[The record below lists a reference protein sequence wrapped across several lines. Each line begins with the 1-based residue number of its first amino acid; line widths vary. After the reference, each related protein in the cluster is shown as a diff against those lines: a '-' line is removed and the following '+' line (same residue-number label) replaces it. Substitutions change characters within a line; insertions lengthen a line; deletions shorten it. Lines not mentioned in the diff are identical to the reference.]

1 MKTITLIQRLRTGF
15 GVLCMVALVVG
26 VGVAWQGWR
35 SLERQFAA
43 EHLRGRTAAATER
56 MRFATLQMGEALLGV
71 LLDPASQVERR
82 KKLKAAEELTR
93 VIGELRPLLRDQRE
107 AQRDAYLALNAISD
121 QDTSELNVIED
132 KVLALAATDLAAA
145 RSEYAEKY
153 LPARRRQEQLLNDF
167 ASLAAQL
174 GPAELDWHPIAF
186 SAALAAVVLAAVGAW
201 LARRTEVAFA
211 NSLQALWQGVDRLR
225 SGVLGEPIQLPERN
239 ECTVLAESLNRLGTE
254 MAELAAQLRQSG
266 GDVLT
271 VNGTLGAAL
280 GASKQG
286 MAEMESLAAGLGASA
301 RRVLNTSAEL
311 SRTIHSVSI
320 VADQTAM
327 LTDSSRIGLTRMG
340 QTMQAIHHAADG
352 INAKLGILNEKA
364 ANISQVITTMAKVAD
379 QTNLLSLT
387 AAIEAEKAGEYG
399 RGFAV
404 VATEIQRLADQ
415 TAVAAEDIEQ
425 MVREM
430 QAAVTSGVMGMDK
443 FADEVRQ
450 GVGDVQQVSGQLDR
464 VLQHVQAITPQI
476 ESVNTT
482 MRAQTEG
489 ARQISESA
497 TKFGDFSRATTDAQ
511 RQAWTA
517 VDDFESAA
525 RRMQARTARFNLKT

>member
-15 GVLCMVALVVG
+15 GVLCMVALLVG
-26 VGVAWQGWR
+26 AGVAWQAWNSIR
-35 SLERQFAA
+35 RQFAA
-43 EHLRGRTAAATER
+43 EQLRARAAETTER

-71 LLDPASQVERR
+71 LLDSQSQVERR
-82 KKLKAAEELTR
+82 KKAKADEELAR
-93 VIGELRPLLRDQRE
+93 LISELRPLLRDQRDLL
-107 AQRDAYLALNAISD
+107 RALEGISE
-121 QDTSELNVIED
+121 QDVTELNVIED
-132 KVLALAATDLAAA
+132 KVLSLATTDPVGAQ
-145 RSEYAEKY
+145 REYTEKY
-153 LPARRRQEQLLNDF
+153 LPARRQQEQLLNDF
-167 ASLAAQL
+167 ANLAARL
-174 GPAELDWHPIAF
+174 GAAELDWHRIAF
-186 SAALAAVVLAAVGAW
+186 SAALGAFVLVGFGAF
-201 LARRTEVAFA
+201 LARRTEVALA

-239 ECTVLAESLNRLGTE
+239 EFTVLAESLNRLGTE

-271 VNGTLGAAL
+271 VNTSLGAAL

-286 MAEMESLAAGLGASA
+286 MADMESLAVGLGASA

-311 SRTIHSVSI
+311 ARTIHSVSL

-379 QTNLLSLT
+379 QTNLLSLN

-450 GVGDVQQVSGQLDR
+450 GVGDVRQVSGQLDR

-476 ESVNTT
+476 EAVNTS
-482 MRAQTEG
+482 MQAQTEG

-497 TKFGDFSRATTDAQ
+497 TKFGDFSRTTTDAQ
-511 RQAWTA
+511 RQAWGA
-517 VDDFESAA
+517 VEDFESAA
-525 RRMQARTARFNLKT
+525 RRMQERTARFKIKT

>member
-35 SLERQFAA
+35 SVERQFAA
-43 EHLRGRTAAATER
+43 EHLRGRASAATER

-82 KKLKAAEELTR
+82 KKLKADEELTR
-93 VIGELRPLLRDQRE
+93 VIGELRPLLRDQRD
-107 AQRDAYLALNAISD
+107 AQRDAYRALEAISD
-121 QDTSELNVIED
+121 QETCELNVIED

-145 RSEYAEKY
+145 RSEYTEKY

-167 ASLAAQL
+167 ASLAARL
-174 GPAELDWHPIAF
+174 GPAELDWHPIVF
-186 SAALAAVVLAAVGAW
+186 WAAVAAVVLVAVGAF
-201 LARRTEVAFA
+201 LSRRTEVAFA

-364 ANISQVITTMAKVAD
+364 ANINQVITTMAKVAD
-379 QTNLLSLT
+379 QTNLLSLN

-525 RRMQARTARFNLKT
+525 RRMQERTARFNLKT